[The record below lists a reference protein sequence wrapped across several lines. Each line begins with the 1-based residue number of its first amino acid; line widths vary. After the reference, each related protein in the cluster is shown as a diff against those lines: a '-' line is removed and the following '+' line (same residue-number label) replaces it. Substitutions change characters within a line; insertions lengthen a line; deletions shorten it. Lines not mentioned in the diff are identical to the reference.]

1 MYTGHRVN
9 LALTS
14 SSLPLLVRPTAA
26 ASSNSL
32 NDVIAD
38 DDDCNSSSFLSIR
51 LPWQPTTPPASVS
64 DCRTMQ
70 PLLRFARAAPFTDDP
85 VSVSAVDD
93 VVASRPEV
101 TSLASPDCTGRT
113 SSPVGHSTSA
123 SCTRKLVNGV

>member
-14 SSLPLLVRPTAA
+14 SSLPLLVRPAAA

-32 NDVIAD
+32 NDVTAED
-38 DDDCNSSSFLSIR
+38 DEDDCNSSSFLSIR

-64 DCRTMQ
+64 DCRTTQ

-101 TSLASPDCTGRT
+101 TSQASPDCTGRT
-113 SSPVGHSTSA
+113 SSLVGHSTSA
-123 SCTRKLVNGV
+123 SCNVQKS